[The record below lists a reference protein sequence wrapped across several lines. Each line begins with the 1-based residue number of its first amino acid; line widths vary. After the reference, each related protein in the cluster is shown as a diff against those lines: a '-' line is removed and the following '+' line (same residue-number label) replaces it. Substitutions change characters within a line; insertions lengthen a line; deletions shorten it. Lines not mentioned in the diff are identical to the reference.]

1 MSWDD
6 EVVTEAALRKSQV
19 MSEFKIAE
27 KDAAVMEM
35 WLLEDMLTL
44 ASLPGTLEEVLKN
57 TNMVKSAASKFLS
70 WLLPGQT
77 VGERYFPGWF
87 HKVDTPWYI
96 HTSGLIPG
104 IKDTEELC
112 LQDIIDFK

>member
-77 VGERYFPGWF
+77 VGERYFPDVSQGG
-87 HKVDTPWYI
+87 HPLVHSHLRSHSQHQGHRGAPP
-96 HTSGLIPG
+96 PG
-104 IKDTEELC
+104 HH
-112 LQDIIDFK
+112 